1 MFNTEFIIADIMQKH
16 INTAKIVGGYV
27 DFLTEKSIADIL
39 FAKNF
44 CKLQKQRAA
53 AHRRING
60 TALTPDKDGNYTV
73 EVLTDTRITAEGVA
87 KESALAAPTVDTHG
101 YDGAWT
107 ADNVTLTPSATADSG
122 IAYYE
127 YSKDDGKSWTSLT
140 GNSLTISESDFAK
153 DYIFRA
159 VSNAGN
165 VSPESDPVTVQIDKA
180 KPGVTFDGNTTDYL
194 QEDTLKIIPIIGLSG
209 ISQVELK
216 KDNGE
221 WITLNPSADNPNT
234 YFYTVTENGLYT
246 VRVTSGTGVVGDEKS
261 ITYDKI
267 DSTEPVVTIDSGSY
281 RSGNW
286 TNENVTLSVSNTAS
300 NLGTATFWYK
310 VDKGEWQAYT
320 DDIIVSEETDGT
332 VYTFKAISASGV
344 ESAEASITVKLDKT
358 APDGDVEI
366 AESSVKKF
374 INTITFGLFFNQ
386 NVDVTIT
393 GTDDLSGVAAV
404 EYYRSEEIL
413 TEDDVL
419 AIEDWTVYSFISET
433 AEDAAKF
440 VYYVKITDH
449 AGNVTYFGSDGVTF
463 DLTAP
468 VIEGVTN
475 GATYYTTQSVTVS
488 DANLESITLNGET
501 VNGTFTIEGNK
512 EETYT
517 IVATDKAGNKTEYT
531 LTMKPISSLEES
543 IGSLSPDNVTS
554 RDKGTVEAVKEQ
566 IESIDLEDATE
577 DEKAALQEILDKC
590 DELVEKIEESVQ
602 AGNTENTD
610 KVEDIT
616 ADNVKP
622 ENKDDLTQAKEDLES
637 ALENF
642 GDNYTEEEKKAL
654 QDKLDQING
663 ALESLEKTENV
674 RDAITALPETAAPDD
689 TDTEALING
698 VKEQYDGLTE
708 HEKSLISDELTE
720 KLERLLDDLLD
731 YRIIEGDGSR
741 WTVGDDSSVTMTANG
756 PVGKFTGIEVD
767 GEAVDAENY
776 TVKSG
781 STVISLKPEYL
792 STLSVGNH
800 TLTVIYTDGEA
811 SGGFEVLSKDG
822 PIIPQTGYNG
832 DIALWITLLSI
843 AACAII
849 GTGTMACSLRKKHS
863 K

>member
-1 MFNTEFIIADIMQKH
+1 M
-16 INTAKIVGGYV
+16 
-27 DFLTEKSIADIL
+27 TEKSIADIL

-419 AIEDWTVYSFISET
+419 AIEDWTVYSIISET

-832 DIALWITLLSI
+832 VIALWITLLSI

>member
-1 MFNTEFIIADIMQKH
+1 M
-16 INTAKIVGGYV
+16 
-27 DFLTEKSIADIL
+27 TEKSIADIL

-73 EVLTDTRITAEGVA
+73 EVLTDTRITVEGVA

-194 QEDTLKIIPIIGLSG
+194 QEDTLKIIPIIGLPG

>member
-1 MFNTEFIIADIMQKH
+1 M
-16 INTAKIVGGYV
+16 
-27 DFLTEKSIADIL
+27 TEKSIADIL

-73 EVLTDTRITAEGVA
+73 EVLTDTRITVEGVA

>member
-39 FAKNF
+39 FAKYF

-73 EVLTDTRITAEGVA
+73 EVLTDTRITVEGVA

-310 VDKGEWQAYT
+310 VDKGEWQVYT

-419 AIEDWTVYSFISET
+419 AIEDWTVYSSISET

-475 GATYYTTQSVTVS
+475 GATYLY
-488 DANLESITLNGET
+488 
-501 VNGTFTIEGNK
+501 
-512 EETYT
+512 Y
-517 IVATDKAGNKTEYT
+517 
-531 LTMKPISSLEES
+531 
-543 IGSLSPDNVTS
+543 
-554 RDKGTVEAVKEQ
+554 
-566 IESIDLEDATE
+566 
-577 DEKAALQEILDKC
+577 
-590 DELVEKIEESVQ
+590 
-602 AGNTENTD
+602 
-610 KVEDIT
+610 
-616 ADNVKP
+616 
-622 ENKDDLTQAKEDLES
+622 
-637 ALENF
+637 
-642 GDNYTEEEKKAL
+642 
-654 QDKLDQING
+654 
-663 ALESLEKTENV
+663 
-674 RDAITALPETAAPDD
+674 
-689 TDTEALING
+689 
-698 VKEQYDGLTE
+698 
-708 HEKSLISDELTE
+708 
-720 KLERLLDDLLD
+720 
-731 YRIIEGDGSR
+731 
-741 WTVGDDSSVTMTANG
+741 
-756 PVGKFTGIEVD
+756 
-767 GEAVDAENY
+767 AEC
-776 TVKSG
+776 
-781 STVISLKPEYL
+781 
-792 STLSVGNH
+792 H
-800 TLTVIYTDGEA
+800 R
-811 SGGFEVLSKDG
+811 F
-822 PIIPQTGYNG
+822 
-832 DIALWITLLSI
+832 
-843 AACAII
+843 
-849 GTGTMACSLRKKHS
+849 
-863 K
+863 

>member
-1 MFNTEFIIADIMQKH
+1 MPYNSNFTFTVEIGQGYYK
-16 INTAKIVGGYV
+16 TAG
-27 DFLTEKSIADIL
+27 
-39 FAKNF
+39 FAV
-44 CKLQKQRAA
+44 QV
-53 AHRRING
+53 NG
-60 TALTPDKDGNYTV
+60 AALTPDKDGNYTV
-73 EVLTDTRITAEGVA
+73 EVLTDTRITVEGVA

-180 KPGVTFDGNTTDYL
+180 KPDVTFDGNITDYL

-419 AIEDWTVYSFISET
+419 AIEDWTVYSSISET
-433 AEDAAKF
+433 AEAAAKF

-554 RDKGTVEAVKEQ
+554 QDKETVETVKEQ

-577 DEKAALQEILDKC
+577 DEKTALQEILDKC
-590 DELVEKIEESVQ
+590 NELVEKIEESVQ

-622 ENKDDLTQAKEDLES
+622 ENKDDLTAAKEDLEN

-642 GDNYTEEEKKAL
+642 GDNYTEGEKAEI
-654 QDKLDQING
+654 QDKLDQINK
-663 ALESLEKTENV
+663 ALESIEKVETVE
-674 RDAITALPETAAPDD
+674 DAISKLPDTVEPDD
-689 TDTEALING
+689 AETEALINTA
-698 VKEQYDGLTE
+698 KEQYDALTD
-708 HEKSLISDELTE
+708 HEKSLIPEELKE
-720 KLERLLDDLLD
+720 KLESLLGDLLD
-731 YRIIEGDGSR
+731 YRIIEGDGSK
-741 WTVGDDSSVTMTANG
+741 WTLGDDASLTITANG
-756 PVGKFTGIEVD
+756 SVEKFTGIEVD
-767 GEAVDAENY
+767 GKAVDAANY

-781 STVISLKPEYL
+781 STIISLKPEYL
-792 STLSVGNH
+792 NTLSVGKH
-800 TLTVIYTDGEA
+800 TLTVIYTDGET
-811 SGGFEVLSKDG
+811 SGEFEILKDTET
-822 PIIPQTGYNG
+822 PTPDTG
-832 DIALWITLLSI
+832 DSSSMVLWITLMFIAVCGLSG
-843 AACAII
+843 AMVY
-849 GTGTMACSLRKKHS
+849 GRKK
-863 K
+863 KYGK

>member
-1 MFNTEFIIADIMQKH
+1 MVLMRP
-16 INTAKIVGGYV
+16 V
-27 DFLTEKSIADIL
+27 
-39 FAKNF
+39 FA
-44 CKLQKQRAA
+44 
-53 AHRRING
+53 
-60 TALTPDKDGNYTV
+60 
-73 EVLTDTRITAEGVA
+73 
-87 KESALAAPTVDTHG
+87 
-101 YDGAWT
+101 
-107 ADNVTLTPSATADSG
+107 
-122 IAYYE
+122 
-127 YSKDDGKSWTSLT
+127 
-140 GNSLTISESDFAK
+140 
-153 DYIFRA
+153 
-159 VSNAGN
+159 
-165 VSPESDPVTVQIDKA
+165 
-180 KPGVTFDGNTTDYL
+180 
-194 QEDTLKIIPIIGLSG
+194 
-209 ISQVELK
+209 
-216 KDNGE
+216 
-221 WITLNPSADNPNT
+221 
-234 YFYTVTENGLYT
+234 
-246 VRVTSGTGVVGDEKS
+246 
-261 ITYDKI
+261 
-267 DSTEPVVTIDSGSY
+267 
-281 RSGNW
+281 
-286 TNENVTLSVSNTAS
+286 
-300 NLGTATFWYK
+300 
-310 VDKGEWQAYT
+310 
-320 DDIIVSEETDGT
+320 
-332 VYTFKAISASGV
+332 
-344 ESAEASITVKLDKT
+344 
-358 APDGDVEI
+358 
-366 AESSVKKF
+366 
-374 INTITFGLFFNQ
+374 
-386 NVDVTIT
+386 
-393 GTDDLSGVAAV
+393 
-404 EYYRSEEIL
+404 
-413 TEDDVL
+413 
-419 AIEDWTVYSFISET
+419 
-433 AEDAAKF
+433 
-440 VYYVKITDH
+440 
-449 AGNVTYFGSDGVTF
+449 
-463 DLTAP
+463 
-468 VIEGVTN
+468 
-475 GATYYTTQSVTVS
+475 
-488 DANLESITLNGET
+488 
-501 VNGTFTIEGNK
+501 
-512 EETYT
+512 
-517 IVATDKAGNKTEYT
+517 YT

-554 RDKGTVEAVKEQ
+554 QDKGTVEAVKEQ

-822 PIIPQTGYNG
+822 PVIPQTGYNG

>member
-73 EVLTDTRITAEGVA
+73 EVLTDTRITVEGVA

-332 VYTFKAISASGV
+332 VYTFKAISVSGV

-404 EYYRSEEIL
+404 EYYRSGEIL

-419 AIEDWTVYSFISET
+419 AIEDWTVYSSISET

-554 RDKGTVEAVKEQ
+554 QDKGTVEAVKEQ

>member
-1 MFNTEFIIADIMQKH
+1 MMCWR
-16 INTAKIVGGYV
+16 
-27 DFLTEKSIADIL
+27 L
-39 FAKNF
+39 
-44 CKLQKQRAA
+44 
-53 AHRRING
+53 
-60 TALTPDKDGNYTV
+60 
-73 EVLTDTRITAEGVA
+73 
-87 KESALAAPTVDTHG
+87 
-101 YDGAWT
+101 
-107 ADNVTLTPSATADSG
+107 
-122 IAYYE
+122 
-127 YSKDDGKSWTSLT
+127 
-140 GNSLTISESDFAK
+140 
-153 DYIFRA
+153 
-159 VSNAGN
+159 
-165 VSPESDPVTVQIDKA
+165 
-180 KPGVTFDGNTTDYL
+180 
-194 QEDTLKIIPIIGLSG
+194 
-209 ISQVELK
+209 
-216 KDNGE
+216 
-221 WITLNPSADNPNT
+221 
-234 YFYTVTENGLYT
+234 
-246 VRVTSGTGVVGDEKS
+246 
-261 ITYDKI
+261 
-267 DSTEPVVTIDSGSY
+267 
-281 RSGNW
+281 
-286 TNENVTLSVSNTAS
+286 
-300 NLGTATFWYK
+300 
-310 VDKGEWQAYT
+310 
-320 DDIIVSEETDGT
+320 
-332 VYTFKAISASGV
+332 
-344 ESAEASITVKLDKT
+344 
-358 APDGDVEI
+358 
-366 AESSVKKF
+366 
-374 INTITFGLFFNQ
+374 
-386 NVDVTIT
+386 
-393 GTDDLSGVAAV
+393 
-404 EYYRSEEIL
+404 
-413 TEDDVL
+413 
-419 AIEDWTVYSFISET
+419 DWTVYSSISET

-517 IVATDKAGNKTEYT
+517 IVATDKAGNKTEYI

-543 IGSLSPDNVTS
+543 IGSLSPDNVIS
-554 RDKGTVEAVKEQ
+554 QDKGTVGAVKEQ

-731 YRIIEGDGSR
+731 YRIIESDGSR

-756 PVGKFTGIEVD
+756 PVGKFTEIEVD

>member
-73 EVLTDTRITAEGVA
+73 EVLTDTRITVEGVA

-140 GNSLTISESDFAK
+140 GNSLTIPESDFAK

-310 VDKGEWQAYT
+310 VDKGEWQVYT

-374 INTITFGLFFNQ
+374 INTITFGLLFTQ

-419 AIEDWTVYSFISET
+419 AIEDWTVYSSISET

-554 RDKGTVEAVKEQ
+554 QDKGTVEAVKEQ